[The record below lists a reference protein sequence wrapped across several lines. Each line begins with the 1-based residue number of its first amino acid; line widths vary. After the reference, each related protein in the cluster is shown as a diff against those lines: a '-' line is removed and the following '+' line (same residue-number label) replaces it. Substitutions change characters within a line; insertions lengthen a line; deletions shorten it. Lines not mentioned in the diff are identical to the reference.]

1 MVAVDSQRRGCHQ
14 VTLTEIDTTT
24 IPQVAAGSMVEV
36 GGSLYEADNN
46 ETIDTSFEVDP
57 AVGGADTYYICLVP
71 TTGVVTPSW
80 TTYAPEWSD
89 AKQGWYGDGVNVAAN
104 CRYIKYKVEY
114 DGSDYNKEYFLNN
127 NVIIPKTLVMA
138 YKSSPSSSATSIII
152 NPLIFDTEVYDIAN
166 EYNNSTGIFTA
177 KFKGIYRV
185 NAIAWCENSSN
196 LDLAQ
201 LRVFKNSNI
210 FTTAYFNYLKSN
222 YFAVSLSIL
231 MDLDVNDTIKFFVE
245 AQGSAGTSTINGDAT
260 SRYTYL
266 CIESINKITQ

>member
-1 MVAVDSQRRGCHQ
+1 MVAVDSQRRGYHQ

-104 CRYIKYKVEY
+104 CRYVAKCVYDGSSDYTNKEYINYNNESYLFEHCFGYGTTQAITPSAAIIQIDTVEY
-114 DGSDYNKEYFLNN
+114 DSQSGLDTGTYAYTVQSDGYFHVVGHIYGVTNGNPAVLQLR
-127 NVIIPKTLVMA
+127 IQIA
-138 YKSSPSSSATSIII
+138 EKSSPSTFVTEHITYRTIDHSTSFDSLQIESSFYLNKGDKIRLQGDI
-152 NPLIFDTEVYDIAN
+152 DTY
-166 EYNNSTGIFTA
+166 
-177 KFKGIYRV
+177 
-185 NAIAWCENSSN
+185 
-196 LDLAQ
+196 Q
-201 LRVFKNSNI
+201 
-210 FTTAYFNYLKSN
+210 
-222 YFAVSLSIL
+222 FAVTGCKLWIDRL
-231 MDLDVNDTIKFFVE
+231 K
-245 AQGSAGTSTINGDAT
+245 
-260 SRYTYL
+260 
-266 CIESINKITQ
+266 